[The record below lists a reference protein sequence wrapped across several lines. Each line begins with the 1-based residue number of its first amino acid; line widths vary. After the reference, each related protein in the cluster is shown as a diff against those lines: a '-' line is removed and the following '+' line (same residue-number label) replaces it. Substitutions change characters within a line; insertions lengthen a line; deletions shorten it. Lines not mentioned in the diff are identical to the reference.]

1 MAFDVGGG
9 GGGGSTSAIDRL
21 DPLISDLI
29 DLIGQL
35 AGNEAVWD
43 LLDGQDEQELSDGW
57 TREPGHFTV
66 PGTYGFDTP
75 ALYVAMH
82 MSHPDWDTSEVTNA
96 DRERILQDA
105 ITEVWNDAHDSWVD
119 SAVPTVYRTASQ
131 NVWEPDPGP
140 IATST
145 TLLGTLRQWLYRQ
158 VSSDAGWVEPGTA
171 DAPDWLTN
179 LQKHWP
185 TTSESSESFCAFWND
200 VNDKCGLYLHAV
212 SRLEVTCARIAA
224 TISDYQTNLVE
235 VAGLARDRAREALRQ
250 WQAWKDSS
258 GAWPTGAM
266 EDNPDKAVF
275 GNLSYALG
283 VIGLFATGPAGFA
296 AGLFSVATGT
306 MVYIVDDK
314 SVVSEVMQAVV
325 SDDLHDGFLDDI
337 KTISAN
343 MTAVL
348 DQLHTAAPEDGSS
361 TGSESL
367 QAYVADVM
375 SSHSDWSPPQ
385 VAL

>member
-21 DPLISDLI
+21 DPLITDLI

-131 NVWEPDPGP
+131 NVWEPDPSP
-140 IATST
+140 MATSA
-145 TLLGTLRQWLYRQ
+145 TLLGTLRKWLHRQ
-158 VSSDAGWVEPGTA
+158 ISSEAGWVEPGGQ
-171 DAPDWLTN
+171 DAPQWLTD
-179 LQKHWP
+179 LHQYWP
-185 TTSESSESFCAFWND
+185 GTSESSESFYAFWND
-200 VNDKCGLYLHAV
+200 VNDKCGLYLHAT
-212 SRLEVTCARIAA
+212 SRLEATCAQVAA
-224 TISDYQTNLVE
+224 TVSDFQANLIDIAE
-235 VAGLARDRAREALRQ
+235 RARDRAREALRQ
-250 WQAWKDSS
+250 WQAWKDRS

-266 EDNPDKAVF
+266 QDNTDAKAILGGV
-275 GNLSYALG
+275 SYAAG
-283 VIGLFATGPAGFA
+283 VVSLIPVAAPVAGP
-296 AGLFSVATGT
+296 
-306 MVYIVDDK
+306 I
-314 SVVSEVMQAVV
+314 SVVVGGLVYLVPDQSVISEVIQAVI
-325 SDDLHDGFLDDI
+325 SDDLHDGFLDDL

-343 MTAVL
+343 MTTAL
-348 DQLHTAAPEDGSS
+348 DAIRTDAPNDGSA
-361 TGSESL
+361 TGSEGFQS
-367 QAYVADVM
+367 YVAGVVG
-375 SSHSDWSPPQ
+375 SHSDWSPPQ